1 MIKAIRNMR
10 LKKAVVFLFLVVV
23 ITGAAAFVL
32 MRLRGEIIK
41 ATLNYFIQERV
52 SQTLGAKVTMD
63 SVKTNL
69 FGATVLKSF
78 TVIKETPEDTPF
90 IFKSE
95 KFIIYNNI
103 PQVFFDRIFK
113 RAGFNGINL
122 VFKIENGRLLKGEK
136 SIFENITGFGK
147 IVNNNLV
154 FDDISGKC
162 YNFPLSVHGKVS
174 GETSRFD
181 LSLKFNSSWE
191 FYFAGR
197 VNFAKK
203 RFYAELK
210 KKPSVTD
217 LATTK
222 DIVNIV
228 GDFSEKGR
236 FETSAFF
243 DHVDI
248 GGLDLETQLDI
259 KLDFIGINSVKGNVK
274 TSGTILDYRPFDEL
288 ECDFLIER
296 GVLRITR
303 LVLGEDYDL
312 VGTVEL
318 YKPHKIDLVLRG
330 GKGKLGNIDYESMV
344 VNLIG
349 NSPLLKVV
357 DSRILRKQ
365 GYIDISGEVDLRKLW
380 SRNPASG
387 LNWTC
392 GNEAIVW
399 QGWNIVKET
408 NSKEIEMGKGAGKQN
423 EFMVTFKSYLNDEQS
438 WQDSQGHNQDQ
449 MVAVEYSLDKQK
461 SVKMQM
467 KSSEEIVSLEHKVRF

>member
-1 MIKAIRNMR
+1 MIKAIQDMR
-10 LKKAVVFLFLVVV
+10 FKKTATVLFL
-23 ITGAAAFVL
+23 IIAIAAAAGFII
-32 MRLRGEIIK
+32 MRFQGNIIK
-41 ATLNYFIQERV
+41 ASLNYFVQERV
-52 SQTLGAKVTMD
+52 SQALGAKVAMD
-63 SVKTNL
+63 SIKASF
-69 FGATVLKSF
+69 FGPTVLKSF
-78 TVIKETPEDTPF
+78 TVVKESPDDTPF

-103 PQVFFDRIFK
+103 PQALFDKIFK
-113 RAGFNGINL
+113 RVGFKGINL

-136 SIFENITGFGK
+136 PIFENITGFGK
-147 IVNNNLV
+147 IINNNII
-154 FDDISGKC
+154 FNDISGKC

-174 GETSRFD
+174 GDTSKFD
-181 LSLKFNSSWE
+181 LSLEFNNSQKI
-191 FYFAGR
+191 YLTGR

-210 KKPSVTD
+210 KKPGVTD
-217 LATTK
+217 LAVTK
-222 DIVNIV
+222 GTVNIV
-228 GDFSEKGR
+228 CNFSEKGR

-243 DHVDI
+243 DHVGI

-259 KLDFIGINSVKGNVK
+259 KLDFIGVNSFKGNIK

-296 GVLRITR
+296 GILKITR
-303 LVLGEDYDL
+303 LVLGENYDL
-312 VGTVEL
+312 TGTVEL
-318 YKPHKIDLVLRG
+318 YKPHKIDLALRG

-344 VNLIG
+344 VNLSG

-365 GYIDISGEVDLRKLW
+365 GYIDVSGEVDLRKLW

-408 NSKEIEMGKGAGKQN
+408 NSKEIEMGKGVGKQN

-449 MVAVEYSLDKQK
+449 AVAVEYSLDKQK
-461 SVKMQM
+461 IVKMQM